1 LQPSVRKFPLASRPG
16 RGTTGEFARLRKSIP
31 FGALILSACVSQAAY
46 NEQAAQLEE
55 ARAQVA
61 AQQAKITEMQSRSR
75 WVMAGDLLFP
85 QDGYELS
92 PAGEAA
98 LSQYLRQLRSLKG
111 TKVVVSGFTD
121 NVPVGPELQRAG
133 ITDNLEL
140 SSRRAANVVAYFR
153 AHGVDPNILSA
164 KGFGA
169 TRPIVP
175 NDTPQGRAQN
185 RRIEIVLE
193 GLGA

>member
-1 LQPSVRKFPLASRPG
+1 MPKKSV
-16 RGTTGEFARLRKSIP
+16 P
-31 FGALILSACVSQAAY
+31 FCALILSACVSQTAY
-46 NEQAAQLEE
+46 NEQAAQLEQT
-55 ARAQVA
+55 RAQLA
-61 AQQAKITEMQSRSR
+61 AQEAQIAAMQSRTK

-85 QDGYELS
+85 EGGYQLS

-98 LSQYLRQLRSLKG
+98 LSQYLPQLRSLQG
-111 TKVVVSGFTD
+111 TKVVIYGFTD

-133 ITDNLEL
+133 IADNLDL
-140 SSRRAANVVAYFR
+140 SSRRAANVVAYFS

-169 TRPIVP
+169 ARPIAP

-185 RRIEIVLE
+185 RRIEIILE

>member
-1 LQPSVRKFPLASRPG
+1 MI
-16 RGTTGEFARLRKSIP
+16 RKSIP

-46 NEQAAQLEE
+46 NQQAAQLEQ
-55 ARAQVA
+55 ARAEVA
-61 AQQAKITEMQSRSR
+61 AQEAQIAAMQARSK

-85 QDGYELS
+85 QGGYQLTS
-92 PAGEAA
+92 AGEIA
-98 LSQYLRQLRSLKG
+98 LSQYLPQLISLKG
-111 TKVVVSGFTD
+111 TKVVVYGFTD
-121 NVPVGPELQRAG
+121 SEPVGPELQRAG
-133 ITDNLEL
+133 VADNLDL

-153 AHGVDPNILSA
+153 SHGVDPNILSA

-169 TRPIVP
+169 THPVAP

>member
-1 LQPSVRKFPLASRPG
+1 MI
-16 RGTTGEFARLRKSIP
+16 RKSIP

-46 NEQAAQLEE
+46 NEEAAQLEQ
-55 ARAQVA
+55 ARAEVA
-61 AQQAKITEMQSRSR
+61 AQEAQIAAMQARSK

-85 QDGYELS
+85 PGGYQLT

-98 LSQYLRQLRSLKG
+98 LSQYLPQLRSLKG
-111 TKVVVSGFTD
+111 TKVVVYGFTD
-121 NVPVGPELQRAG
+121 SEPIGPELRQAG
-133 ITDNLEL
+133 IADNIEL
-140 SSRRAANVVAYFR
+140 SSRRASNVAAYFR
-153 AHGVDPNILSA
+153 SQGVDPNILSA

-169 TRPIVP
+169 TRPIAP
-175 NDTPQGRAQN
+175 NDTPQGRTQN

>member
-1 LQPSVRKFPLASRPG
+1 MIR
-16 RGTTGEFARLRKSIP
+16 TSIP

-46 NEQAAQLEE
+46 NEQAAQLEQT
-55 ARAQVA
+55 RSQVA
-61 AQQAKITEMQSRSR
+61 AQEAQIAAMQARSK

-85 QDGYELS
+85 QGGYQLT

-98 LSQYLRQLRSLKG
+98 LSQYLPQLRSLKG

-121 NVPVGPELQRAG
+121 TLPVGSELRRAG
-133 ITDNLEL
+133 IGDNIDL
-140 SSRRAANVVAYFR
+140 SSRRAATVVAYFR
-153 AHGVDPNILSA
+153 SHGVDPNILSA

-169 TRPIVP
+169 TRPIAP